1 MKLVWRKAATRD
13 LNDIWNFSEANW
25 GRSRADRYMT
35 ALRDTAVALAEGKL
49 SGVAANDIQPSLR
62 RQVSGS
68 HVIWFRVE
76 ADLLRVV
83 RVLHQSRDAGKW
95 V

>member
-1 MKLVWRKAATRD
+1 ML
-13 LNDIWNFSEANW
+13 F
-25 GRSRADRYMT
+25 RS
-35 ALRDTAVALAEGKL
+35 LAEGDL
-49 SGVAANDIQPSLR
+49 SGVAANEIQPGLR

-83 RVLHQSRDAGKW
+83 RVLHQSRDATEFFLGGLLQIYYKNDFNASSIIFPNL
-95 V
+95 

>member
-1 MKLVWRKAATRD
+1 MKLVWRNAATRD
-13 LNDIWNFSEANW
+13 LNEIWNFSLANW
-25 GRSRADRYMT
+25 GGSRADRYMM
-35 ALRDTAVALAEGKL
+35 ALRDTAIALAEGDL
-49 SGVAANDIQPSLR
+49 SGVAANEIQPGLR